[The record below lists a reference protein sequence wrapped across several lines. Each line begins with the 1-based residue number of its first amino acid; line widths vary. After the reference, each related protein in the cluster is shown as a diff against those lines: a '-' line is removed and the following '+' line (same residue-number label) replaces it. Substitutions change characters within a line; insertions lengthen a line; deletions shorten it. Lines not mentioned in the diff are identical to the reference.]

1 MNLPQVA
8 AHTAGIFQA
17 WMGGIADVPAQTPE
31 ELALKSSGQGHRD
44 RKGHVAETGH
54 PAAVPIPG
62 QTDPVMWDQ
71 CALRDGK
78 SHLDQR
84 KQPVPSDREEDARA
98 VRYPVSLC

>member
-71 CALRDGK
+71 CAL
-78 SHLDQR
+78 S
-84 KQPVPSDREEDARA
+84 VPSHIWIGGS
-98 VRYPVSLC
+98 SLCHQIERKMPEL